1 MTDLA
6 AAAQFIAGSAR
17 LLERRRFGYF
27 EGDGSSE
34 AVVRAL
40 DAYRNADGGIGHL
53 EPDIRTPA
61 SQPTC
66 VLYALEILHEVEAAD
81 LSIGT
86 RGLDWLQTVTLD
98 DGGVPFI
105 LETAKG
111 WPMAPWFAQGNVSE
125 SSLIMTAATAA
136 WAHRLGLEHPW
147 RDRASEYCWEHMDE
161 ARTAHAYG
169 FRAILDFLDAVPDR
183 ARADAALDALADRV
197 AGDGTMSVGGGA
209 DGEVL
214 RPLDL
219 APWPGHAA
227 RRLFSDEVIERE
239 LDRMAAGQQDDGGW
253 TFTWLAWNPAGAWE
267 WRGIV
272 TVLSLRTLRAYGRIT

>member
-66 VLYALEILHEVEAAD
+66 VLYALEILHEVEAGD
-81 LSIGT
+81 LSLGYA
-86 RGLDWLQTVTLD
+86 RSRLARDGDVD

-111 WPMAPWFAQGNVSE
+111 WPMAPWFAQGRHVGVV
-125 SSLIMTAATAA
+125 ADD
-136 WAHRLGLEHPW
+136 HRGHRRPGPS
-147 RDRASEYCWEHMDE
+147 A
-161 ARTAHAYG
+161 
-169 FRAILDFLDAVPDR
+169 R
-183 ARADAALDALADRV
+183 ARASVARPRDRV
-197 AGDGTMSVGGGA
+197 LLGA
-209 DGEVL
+209 
-214 RPLDL
+214 
-219 APWPGHAA
+219 H
-227 RRLFSDEVIERE
+227 RRR
-239 LDRMAAGQQDDGGW
+239 R
-253 TFTWLAWNPAGAWE
+253 
-267 WRGIV
+267 
-272 TVLSLRTLRAYGRIT
+272 